1 MSQPLFPF
9 IVQHDQARAAE
20 RDAGRV
26 ADHITFMRC
35 CWPDW
40 HGPKVDPGID
50 GLCSV
55 HECIVF
61 NLTHNENRY
70 HYMAPCRIESVSQ
83 DGLTV
88 TAVIDYGPD
97 SVCSHYNGERLRL
110 DITAVWPPVAH
121 LIALHRQQD
130 RGL

>member
-1 MSQPLFPF
+1 MSQPLFAF
-9 IVQHDQARAAE
+9 IGQHDQASAAK
-20 RDAGRV
+20 RDVGRI

-35 CWPDW
+35 FWPDW
-40 HGPKVDPGID
+40 QGPRVEDSVH

-55 HECIVF
+55 HNCIVF

-70 HYMAPCRIESVSQ
+70 HYMAPCRIESVSE

-110 DITAVWPPVAH
+110 DITEVWPPVAR
-121 LIALHRQQD
+121 LIAMRHQQD